1 MGEVQQQLLERK
13 LALIDN
19 VLSIIKDYHDNM
31 EQSDK

>member
-19 VLSIIKDYHDNM
+19 VLSTIKDYHDNM